1 MLSDQIEQLILQ
13 LMDKQNDGP
22 VTLSRNELADYLG
35 CAPSQVTYVINT
47 RFTPN
52 RDYVVESR
60 RGNGGYIRI
69 SLSPRGKMRTKEAES
84 KSGTSSEKRKTEG
97 TSGKEANSSIEKDVL
112 GYFRM
117 IRHCGVIS
125 EREVKLITCMLES
138 LFAVCPEERETE
150 LMHALVKNVNTILR
164 EGDNI

>member
-52 RDYVVESR
+52 
-60 RGNGGYIRI
+60 
-69 SLSPRGKMRTKEAES
+69 
-84 KSGTSSEKRKTEG
+84 
-97 TSGKEANSSIEKDVL
+97 
-112 GYFRM
+112 
-117 IRHCGVIS
+117 CGIQ
-125 EREVKLITCMLES
+125 EREWRLYPYFPVS
-138 LFAVCPEERETE
+138 
-150 LMHALVKNVNTILR
+150 
-164 EGDNI
+164 

>member
-1 MLSDQIEQLILQ
+1 MLSDRIEQLILQ

-69 SLSPRGKMRTKEAES
+69 SLSPKGKKRTEEAEN
-84 KSGTSSEKRKTEG
+84 KHEVSSETHKKEG
-97 TSGKEANSSIEKDVL
+97 VSGKEAYSSVEKDVM

-125 EREVKLITCMLES
+125 EREFKLITCMLES

>member
-69 SLSPRGKMRTKEAES
+69 SLSPKGKTRTKEAES
-84 KSGTSSEKRKTEG
+84 KSRTSSEKRKTEG
-97 TSGKEANSSIEKDVL
+97 TSGKETHSSVEKDVL
-112 GYFRM
+112 
-117 IRHCGVIS
+117 
-125 EREVKLITCMLES
+125 
-138 LFAVCPEERETE
+138 
-150 LMHALVKNVNTILR
+150 
-164 EGDNI
+164 

>member
-69 SLSPRGKMRTKEAES
+69 SLSPKGKTRTKEAES
-84 KSGTSSEKRKTEG
+84 KSRTSMRSVRQRGLPEKKH
-97 TSGKEANSSIEKDVL
+97 
-112 GYFRM
+112 
-117 IRHCGVIS
+117 IR
-125 EREVKLITCMLES
+125 L
-138 LFAVCPEERETE
+138 
-150 LMHALVKNVNTILR
+150 
-164 EGDNI
+164 